1 MVGVA
6 RVAAG
11 LVRSPKALEWY
22 PAPRLRGSYRGR
34 QAPGCDLPGVNR
46 HRAVVP
52 PVAENRTEAPIETV
66 GASGTSLDSAGAGT
80 GDRAIDITQAR
91 VLAWN

>member
-1 MVGVA
+1 MDHRDGGSCPGRCRPGTVHSSGSGVTTRA
-6 RVAAG
+6 
-11 LVRSPKALEWY
+11 
-22 PAPRLRGSYRGR
+22 
-34 QAPGCDLPGVNR
+34 DR

-91 VLAWN
+91 VLGSVVKIIWSRSPLL